1 MSLELFRV
9 TMDMLQI
16 AFDNMPLE
24 NQIDDLSAW
33 VEELRENRKYFRND
47 LRVKALLT
55 CTLKEA
61 KALLRVKQRERKY
74 GSFSNRR

>member
-1 MSLELFRV
+1 MSVVFR

-24 NQIDDLSAW
+24 RQIDDLSAW
-33 VEELRENRKYFRND
+33 VEELRENRRYFRND

-55 CTLKEA
+55 STLKEA
-61 KALLRVKQRERKY
+61 KALLRVKQREREY
-74 GSFSNRR
+74 GSSSNRR